1 MPATTE
7 KHLAKFI
14 SILFHPLFVP
24 LWAYLGL
31 IWQADLIMLR
41 IPYTLVWKLAGLI
54 LLTTFTL
61 PFFVMLLMLQ
71 FKMISSLHMPVRQER
86 IAPLLVTAVFFYLTY
101 YLLKQLDIAPVLY
114 VYMLGATI
122 LAIIASAITL
132 WWKISLHMIGMGAL
146 TGAYTGLAIISPGSF
161 TLLLILAVLISG
173 VVGTSRLLLSAH
185 KPTEVYSGFLAGFVL
200 MLSLFL
206 WIGN

>member
-7 KHLAKFI
+7 KYFAKSI
-14 SILFHPLFVP
+14 SILFHPLFIP

-31 IWQADLIMLR
+31 VWQADLILLR
-41 IPYTLVWKLAGLI
+41 IPFTMVWKLAGLI
-54 LLTTFTL
+54 FLTTFTL

-71 FKMISSLHMPVRQER
+71 FKMVSSLHMPLRQER

-101 YLLKQLDIAPVLY
+101 YLLKQLNIAPVLY

-132 WWKISLHMIGMGAL
+132 WLKISLHMIGIGAL
-146 TGAYTGLAIISPGSF
+146 TGAYSGLAIISPDSF
-161 TLLLILAVLISG
+161 TLLLIVAVLISG
-173 VVGTSRLLLSAH
+173 IVGSSRLILSAH
-185 KPTEVYSGFLAGFVL
+185 KPPEVYLGFVTGFVL